1 MDSLGNPQ
9 SVLLV
14 GGTSHIGLAIV
25 ARLGRDQHLQRVV
38 LLGRDAPGMRTAAET
53 LPADHTD
60 VVVQDLTEPFHAES
74 VIEQCGQV
82 DVVILAAGILPAA
95 DENTDPTAVSRSALV
110 NYVSQMVLGTAAV
123 NAFQQQGRG
132 VLVVLSSVAA
142 ERGRSDNY
150 VYGSTKA
157 GLDTWA
163 SGLADA
169 LATTSIRV
177 LIVRAGKVRTRM
189 SAHIADPPMTI
200 DTATV
205 ADVVA
210 DNLVRGPVV
219 VWVPGPLRWLMSG
232 LRHTPRPIFSRIA
245 AKR

>member
-14 GGTSHIGLAIV
+14 GGTSDIGLAIV
-25 ARLGRDQHLQRVV
+25 ARLGRDQPLQRVV
-38 LLGRDAPGMRTAAET
+38 LLGRDASAMRTSAEE
-53 LPADHTD
+53 LPADLTD
-60 VVVQDLTEPFHAES
+60 IVVQDLTDPFNANS
-74 VIEQCGQV
+74 VIEKCGPV
-82 DVVILAAGILPAA
+82 DVVILAAGVLPTA
-95 DENTDPTAVSRSALV
+95 DDTTDPTAVSRAAV
-110 NYVSQMVLGTAAV
+110 INYVSQMALGTAAV
-123 NAFQQQGRG
+123 NAFQRQGRG
-132 VLVVLSSVAA
+132 ALIVMSSVAA

-169 LATTSIRV
+169 LADTSIRI

-189 SAHIADPPMTI
+189 SAHVADPPMTT
-200 DTATV
+200 DPATV

-232 LRHTPRPIFSRIA
+232 LRHTPRPVFRRIA